1 MSNQVA
7 SPIETGA
14 GHRKATHQYHR
25 PAHGGG
31 HFRGQEREQEV
42 GRLLLQCFAL
52 CGRCWLSKGKDCS
65 WTLELP
71 HPKHSVLP
79 KHIRQETSNPNKPGR
94 MLTGISSSAQRR
106 MHTSAPERTGCLTID
121 QGILISSELAG
132 SRRAG
137 KSFFFRSPPPPTS
150 S

>member
-14 GHRKATHQYHR
+14 GHRKATPIPPSRSWRGTFSR
-25 PAHGGG
+25 PGTGT
-31 HFRGQEREQEV
+31 RSREASPAVLCFMWEV
-42 GRLLLQCFAL
+42 
-52 CGRCWLSKGKDCS
+52 LSKGKDCS

-94 MLTGISSSAQRR
+94 MLTDISSSAQRR

-137 KSFFFRSPPPPTS
+137 KSFFFVPPPTYF
-150 S
+150 